1 MAARPAYAA
10 RVTEQARTGTTTATT
25 REWRIDEGWGVLD
38 SPDTPGGCWAHFSAI
53 DMPGFRALERGQVVR
68 LDWESP
74 GQDGFDYRAVRVVP

>member
-1 MAARPAYAA
+1 M
-10 RVTEQARTGTTTATT
+10 TEQVRTGTTTATT

-53 DMPGFRALERGQVVR
+53 DMPGFRALEQGQVVR